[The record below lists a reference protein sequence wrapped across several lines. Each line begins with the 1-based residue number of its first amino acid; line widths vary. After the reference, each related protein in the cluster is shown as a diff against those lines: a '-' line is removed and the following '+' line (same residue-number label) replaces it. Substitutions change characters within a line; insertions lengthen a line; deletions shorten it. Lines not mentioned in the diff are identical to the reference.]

1 VWLCLFGVLIE
12 SGGMVEGR
20 CGFVLLWFL
29 VFGYFV
35 CGWGLFFVWVFLWW
49 FLVVGVVFGGFQ
61 DFSRF
66 LAIKQDF
73 FNFAVGEFWVVFCL
87 RVFLLIF

>member
-1 VWLCLFGVLIE
+1 MWLCVIAAFIE
-12 SGGMVEGR
+12 RGGQVEGKW
-20 CGFVLLWFL
+20 GFVLLL

-35 CGWGLFFVWVFLWW
+35 CGWGLFFVWVFLWR

-66 LAIKQDF
+66 LTIKQDF